1 MCFRHWV
8 LVSLVWE
15 SGVGMRWVWSKDS
28 LSAPSQMQLE
38 DEAAAKSSRAPCCLL
53 CGGASPMHVCV
64 CVRARTRARARVGGG
79 VGSADNK
86 EHAPLNGQ
94 PLLGSVN

>member
-64 CVRARTRARARVGGG
+64 CVRARACVRQAKAETERE
-79 VGSADNK
+79 NMK
-86 EHAPLNGQ
+86 I
-94 PLLGSVN
+94 